1 MYVPAYKVPRRNKL
15 FYNLLRVTSKYLFI
29 INCSHMYFNKEPVL
43 VLVKWD
49 QRGNKKIN

>member
-1 MYVPAYKVPRRNKL
+1 MYVPAYKVEEISY
-15 FYNLLRVTSKYLFI
+15 FITCWVFKYLFI